1 VVGLVDGNVEAGVA
15 DGVVG
20 GGEAAAVA
28 ELGQDRGRADRP
40 DPVQALDQ
48 RVAARL
54 AAGKRVQ
61 PPVERR
67 ELEIEHFEHAH
78 ADRDQFPPGR

>member
-1 VVGLVDGNVEAGVA
+1 MREVPGGALLVGLVDGDVEAGVA

-28 ELGQDRGRADRP
+28 ELGQDRGRAHRP

-48 RVAARL
+48 CAAGGL
-54 AAGKRVQ
+54 AAGKSAQ
-61 PPVERR
+61 SLVERR
-67 ELEIEHFEHAH
+67 QLEIEHLEHA
-78 ADRDQFPPGR
+78 